1 MPLLV
6 HTVHKELV
14 GTNEVVEKM
23 YRTLL
28 SKMVDG
34 GGDPDTALVAEFEA
48 AASKL
53 EGGALFTRIEKLRS
67 QLLLRWCRMI
77 LSYSGLEKPSP
88 FVLDLGFIK
97 AAEAFVKRVYSMR
110 AYFKSC
116 EGDAN
121 AIEEG
126 LVCVYVRHGP

>member
-1 MPLLV
+1 
-6 HTVHKELV
+6 
-14 GTNEVVEKM
+14 M

-34 GGDPDTALVAEFEA
+34 GSDPDPTFVAEFEA

-53 EGGALFTRIEKLRS
+53 EGAAVFTRIERLRS

-88 FVLDLGFIK
+88 FVLDLDFIK
-97 AAEAFVKRVYSMR
+97 AAEAFAKCVRSMTAYS
-110 AYFKSC
+110 KSC
-116 EGDAN
+116 EGDVA

-126 LVCVYVRHGP
+126 WSSV